1 MRKIFY
7 TIMAICLSIV
17 AIAQTT
23 DHSGSSIT
31 IERLSGKDLTFA
43 LAQVGKLTFANDSV
57 YLMDREGVVLGKE
70 AQNQTQKIVFGES
83 KIPLAASEVSDNL
96 LRVYPNPTADHLIV
110 SGLEDGATLRVY
122 TREGKLL
129 ETATAQGNTAT
140 LQVSHLAQGTYLLQ
154 INTTVVKFIKQ

>member
-1 MRKIFY
+1 
-7 TIMAICLSIV
+7 
-17 AIAQTT
+17 
-23 DHSGSSIT
+23 
-31 IERLSGKDLTFA
+31 
-43 LAQVGKLTFANDSV
+43 
-57 YLMDREGVVLGKE
+57 MDREGVVLGKE

-83 KIPLAASEVSDNL
+83 KIPLAASEVSDNP

-122 TREGKLL
+122 TRDGKLL

-140 LQVSHLAQGTYLLQ
+140 LQVSHLSQGTYLLQ

>member
-7 TIMAICLSIV
+7 TIMAICLSTV

-23 DHSGSSIT
+23 DQSGSSIT

-57 YLMDREGVVLGKE
+57 YLMDREGVILGKE
-70 AQNQTQKIVFGES
+70 AQNQTQKIV
-83 KIPLAASEVSDNL
+83 PLAASEVPDNL

-122 TREGKLL
+122 TRDGKLL

-140 LQVSHLAQGTYLLQ
+140 LQVSHLSQGTYLLQ

>member
-7 TIMAICLSIV
+7 TIMAICLSTV

-23 DHSGSSIT
+23 DQSGSSIT

-83 KIPLAASEVSDNL
+83 KIPLAASEVPDNL

-122 TREGKLL
+122 TRDGKLL

-140 LQVSHLAQGTYLLQ
+140 LQVSHLSQGTYLLQ